1 MSQGDRNA
9 LPLQHGRGIGLWANR
24 MKILPATLDTA
35 RRRLCGRG
43 PPQCID
49 QKAKRA
55 EALVG
60 VAKRKGIAT
69 TRAVDQVTG
78 DF

>member
-1 MSQGDRNA
+1 VSQGDRNA

-24 MKILPATLDTA
+24 MKNPAGHAGHCTA
-35 RRRLCGRG
+35 PVMWEGL
-43 PPQCID
+43 PQCID

-78 DF
+78 YF